1 MLVLLCGPPRPP
13 TRASMPTERLARGAN
28 LGWMSGMTGS
38 ETVIFTVV
46 VGARLLVPLLIF
58 RYPLP
63 AILACLV
70 IDGVDQTIFQTFTD
84 LPLDNYQS
92 YDKALDIYYQSLA
105 YVSVLRNWTNVDAIG
120 IGRFLLYYRMIG
132 VLIFELSDGNRFLL
146 LVFANTFEYYFIF
159 YEAVRCLWDP
169 ATRSRRFWLWS
180 AGLIW
185 VFIKLPQ
192 EYWIHV
198 AQIDTTDLIRDKP
211 WVGVLMAVGVVAL
224 LAVFWF
230 VVRPRLD
237 PIDHPFRLR
246 ADSPPAELDSP
257 EALAADRAS
266 GSIFDRALVEK
277 FILVTIISW
286 IFALILPGVHVSA
299 VALACAIAAVVVI
312 NTGVGQFA
320 ARRGWGLPSVVVEFI
335 ALAALNAA
343 LVLVAELLLGSDL
356 RGAPALFFVLLVTLI
371 VVAYDRC
378 RPVYEL
384 RVRAEA

>member
-1 MLVLLCGPPRPP
+1 
-13 TRASMPTERLARGAN
+13 
-28 LGWMSGMTGS
+28 MTGS

-46 VGARLLVPLLIF
+46 VGTRLLVPLLIF

-63 AILACLV
+63 AILACLIV
-70 IDGVDQTIFQTFTD
+70 DGVDQTIFQTFTD

-105 YVSVLRNWTNVDAIG
+105 YISMLRNWTNMDAVT
-120 IGRFLLYYRMIG
+120 IGRFLLFYRMVG
-132 VLIFELSDGNRFLL
+132 VLFFELSDDNRALL
-146 LVFANTFEYYFIF
+146 MVFPNTFEYYFIF
-159 YEAVRCLWDP
+159 YEAVRCFWDP
-169 ATRSRRFWLWS
+169 AARTRRFWLWS
-180 AGLIW
+180 AAAIW
-185 VFIKLPQ
+185 VVIKLPQ

-198 AQIDTTDLIRDKP
+198 AQIDTTDLIADKP

-230 VVRPRLD
+230 GVRPRLD
-237 PIDHPFRLR
+237 PTDHPLRLR
-246 ADSPPAELDSP
+246 AEPSPDELDSP
-257 EALAADRAS
+257 EELAAARA
-266 GSIFDRALVEK
+266 GGRVFDLALLEK
-277 FILVTIISW
+277 FILVTLISW

-299 VALACAIAAVVVI
+299 IALTCAVGAVVVV

-320 ARRGWGLPSVVVEFI
+320 ARRGRGLPSVVVEFI
-335 ALAALNAA
+335 ALAVLNSL
-343 LVLVAELLLGSDL
+343 LVLAGELLLGRDL

-384 RVRAEA
+384 RSLSTESATRL

>member
-1 MLVLLCGPPRPP
+1 
-13 TRASMPTERLARGAN
+13 
-28 LGWMSGMTGS
+28 MTGS
-38 ETVIFTVV
+38 ETVIFTLV
-46 VGARLLVPLLIF
+46 VGTRLLVPLLIF

-105 YVSVLRNWTNVDAIG
+105 YISMLRNWTNMDAVT
-120 IGRFLLYYRMIG
+120 IGRFLLFYRMVG
-132 VLIFELSDGNRFLL
+132 VLFFELSDDNRSLL
-146 LVFANTFEYYFIF
+146 MVFPNTFEYYFIF
-159 YEAVRCLWDP
+159 YEAVRCFWDP
-169 ATRSRRFWLWS
+169 ATRGRRFWLWS
-180 AGLIW
+180 AAAIW

-198 AQIDTTDLIRDKP
+198 AQIDTTDLIADRP
-211 WVGVLMAVGVVAL
+211 WVGVLMAVGVVGL
-224 LAVFWF
+224 LAVFWL

-237 PIDHPFRLR
+237 PTDHPLRLR
-246 ADSPPAELDSP
+246 AERPPAELDSP
-257 EALAADRAS
+257 EALAAER
-266 GSIFDRALVEK
+266 GGPVFDFALLEK
-277 FILVTIISW
+277 FILVTLISW

-299 VALACAIAAVVVI
+299 IALTCAVGAVVVI

-320 ARRGWGLPSVVVEFI
+320 ARRGWGLPSVVVEFL
-335 ALAALNAA
+335 ALAVLNSL
-343 LVLVAELLLGSDL
+343 LVLAGELLLRRDL

-384 RVRAEA
+384 RNRGPASATTL

>member
-1 MLVLLCGPPRPP
+1 
-13 TRASMPTERLARGAN
+13 
-28 LGWMSGMTGS
+28 MTGS
-38 ETVIFTVV
+38 ETVIFTLV

-105 YVSVLRNWTNVDAIG
+105 YISMLRNWTNMHAVT
-120 IGRFLLYYRMIG
+120 IGRFLLFYRMIG
-132 VLIFELSDGNRFLL
+132 VLFFELSDDNRSLL
-146 LVFANTFEYYFIF
+146 LVFPNTFEYYFIF
-159 YEAVRCLWDP
+159 YEAVRCFWDP
-169 ATRSRRFWLWS
+169 ATRTRRFWLWS
-180 AGLIW
+180 AAAIW

-198 AQIDTTDLIRDKP
+198 AQIDTTDLIADKP
-211 WVGVLMAVGVVAL
+211 WVGVLMAVGIVGL
-224 LAVFWF
+224 LVVFWF

-237 PIDHPFRLR
+237 PTDHPFRLR
-246 ADSPPAELDSP
+246 AEPPPEELDST
-257 EALAADRAS
+257 EELAADRA
-266 GSIFDRALVEK
+266 GGRVFDLALLEK
-277 FILVTIISW
+277 FILVTLISW

-299 VALACAIAAVVVI
+299 IALTFAVGAVVVI
-312 NTGVGQFA
+312 NTGVGQVV
-320 ARRGWGLPSVVVEFI
+320 ARRGWGLPSAGVEFLS
-335 ALAALNAA
+335 LAVLNGL
-343 LVLVAELLLGSDL
+343 LVLASELLLGRDL

-378 RPVYEL
+378 RPVFEL
-384 RVRAEA
+384 RNRGPAAAATV